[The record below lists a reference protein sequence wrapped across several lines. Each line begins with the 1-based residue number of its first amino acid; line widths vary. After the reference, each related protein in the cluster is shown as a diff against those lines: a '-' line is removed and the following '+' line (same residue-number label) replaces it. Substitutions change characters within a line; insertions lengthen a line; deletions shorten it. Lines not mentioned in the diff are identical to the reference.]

1 MNNPQLLFGPL
12 HSVYRTSVNNRLKK
26 HGQPSSG
33 TRSLNI
39 HPYMLFQVP
48 TLCEQAATVLKR
60 LHIYDG
66 LTKPLVFV
74 YTQAVRHVP

>member
-12 HSVYRTSVNNRLKK
+12 HSVYRTSVKNRLNM

-33 TRSLNI
+33 TRCLNI

-48 TLCEQAATVLKR
+48 TLCEQAGMVLTR

-66 LTKPLVFV
+66 LTQPLVFV
-74 YTQAVRHVP
+74 YTQAVRYVP